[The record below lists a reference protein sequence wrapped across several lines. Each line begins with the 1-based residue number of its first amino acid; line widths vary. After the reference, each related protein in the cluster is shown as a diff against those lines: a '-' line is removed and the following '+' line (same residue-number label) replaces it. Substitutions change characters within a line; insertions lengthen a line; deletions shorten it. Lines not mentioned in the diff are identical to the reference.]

1 MIICVISSFSFEGAK
16 LTATDLPEILGN
28 LRCNLNRNTRWYRRH
43 EPEVLALS
51 WGHELEET
59 FPRSAH
65 LYDYILAAD
74 VVYHHDFLPELLAT
88 MRHFCQRGTTLI
100 WANKIRYQSD
110 LLFVENFQKAFNS
123 TLLTEMDEVRIY
135 SATARGCDEREDR
148 WARGEH
154 RGYRRDT
161 RFNEDQWDEGDGTK
175 KRRSWRWGKY
185 QAEIKMDRRLKSHT
199 SLSEETY

>member
-1 MIICVISSFSFEGAK
+1 MIICVNSFSFEGAK

-65 LYDYILAAD
+65 RYDYILAAD
-74 VVYHHDFLPELLAT
+74 IVYHHDFLPELLAT

-100 WANKIRYQSD
+100 WANKTRYQSD
-110 LLFVENFQKAFNS
+110 LLFIENFQKAFNS

-148 WARGEH
+148 
-154 RGYRRDT
+154 
-161 RFNEDQWDEGDGTK
+161 
-175 KRRSWRWGKY
+175 
-185 QAEIKMDRRLKSHT
+185 
-199 SLSEETY
+199 